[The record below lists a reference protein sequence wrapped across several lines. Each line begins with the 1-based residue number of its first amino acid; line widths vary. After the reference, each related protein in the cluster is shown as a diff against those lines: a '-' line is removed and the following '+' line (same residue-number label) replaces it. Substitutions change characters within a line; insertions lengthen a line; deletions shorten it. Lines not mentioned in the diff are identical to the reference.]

1 MPEEAMTSPDS
12 VRSPNPRRVLLV
24 ACVVGAV
31 AIALAAFGIA
41 DRAKGNQELT
51 AWTDE
56 QAVPTVRLIEPR
68 RGPSEED
75 LVLPGNVSAFYTGSI
90 YARASG
96 YVTAWYKDIGAH
108 VKKGDV
114 LAAIAAP
121 DLDQQLAQAKA
132 QLVQLL
138 ASVQQAQ
145 ANEDLGR
152 VTDQRTSRLVAQGWT
167 SAQQGDTD
175 RLTLASRVAALDVA
189 RANVE
194 AQQAAVGRLEE
205 LTQFEQIK
213 APFDGIVT
221 ARSVDIGDLVNA
233 GGNSGKPLFQVS
245 DIHEMRIYVEV
256 PQAYLSDMKPGLEAT
271 LEIPGVARSFTARLV
286 STSNAIAENS
296 RTALVELQAGNPD
309 GKLWPGAFAEVHFHI
324 PSDPDTLRIPA
335 TALVFG
341 PHGMSVAAVGS
352 NDRVELK
359 KVMLGRNLG
368 DNVEIRSGLDIA
380 DRLVDSPQESLQSGD
395 AVRVAGAD
403 SLAPAAGATQEA
415 SRSPPGL

>member
-1 MPEEAMTSPDS
+1 M
-12 VRSPNPRRVLLV
+12 
-24 ACVVGAV
+24 
-31 AIALAAFGIA
+31 
-41 DRAKGNQELT
+41 
-51 AWTDE
+51 
-56 QAVPTVRLIEPR
+56 
-68 RGPSEED
+68 
-75 LVLPGNVSAFYTGSI
+75 
-90 YARASG
+90 
-96 YVTAWYKDIGAH
+96 
-108 VKKGDV
+108 KKGET
-114 LAAIAAP
+114 LAVIAAP

-132 QLVQLL
+132 QLVQLQ
-138 ASVQQAQ
+138 AAVQQAQ
-145 ANEDLGR
+145 ANADLGR

-194 AQQAAVGRLEE
+194 AQQAAVGRLEQ

-271 LEIPGVARSFTARLV
+271 LEIPGVERSFAAKLV

-309 GKLWPGAFAEVHFHI
+309 GKLWPGAFTEVHFHI

-341 PHGMSVAAVGS
+341 PHGMSVAAV
-352 NDRVELK
+352 NDEDKVELK
-359 KVMLGRNLG
+359 KVTLGRNLG
-368 DNVEIRSGLDIA
+368 DKVEIRSGLNIA
-380 DRLVDSPQESLQSGD
+380 DRLVDSPQEALQSGD
-395 AVRVAGAD
+395 SVRVAGAD
-403 SLAPAAGATQEA
+403 SPARAASATQEA
-415 SRSPPGL
+415 SRSRAGM

>member
-1 MPEEAMTSPDS
+1 MNPPENF
-12 VRSPNPRRVLLV
+12 RRINPSRVLLAGSV
-24 ACVVGAV
+24 ICAAAAG
-31 AIALAAFGIA
+31 LAAFGIM
-41 DRAKGNQELT
+41 DRAKSNQEL
-51 AWTDE
+51 ASWTDE
-56 QAVPTVRLIEPR
+56 QAIQSVRLIEPR

-96 YVTAWYKDIGAH
+96 YITAWYKDIGAH
-108 VKKGDV
+108 VKKGDA
-114 LAAIAAP
+114 LAVIAAP

-132 QLVQLL
+132 QLVQLQ
-138 ASVQQAQ
+138 AAVKQAQ

-167 SAQQGDTD
+167 SEQQGDTD

-233 GGNSGKPLFQVS
+233 GGKSGKPLFQVS

-271 LEIPGVARSFTARLV
+271 LELPGTQKTFAATLV

-296 RTALVELQAGNPD
+296 RTALVELRAANPD
-309 GKLWPGAFAEVHFHI
+309 GELWPGAFTEVHFHI

-341 PHGMSVAAVGS
+341 PHGMSVAAV
-352 NDRVELK
+352 NDEDKVELK
-359 KVMLGRNLG
+359 KVTLGRNLG
-368 DNVEIRSGLDIA
+368 DNVEIRSGLNIA
-380 DRLVDSPQESLQSGD
+380 DRLVDSPQEALQSGD
-395 AVRVAGAD
+395 SVRVAGAD
-403 SLAPAAGATQEA
+403 GLPPAARATQEA
-415 SRSPPGL
+415 SRSRAGM

>member
-1 MPEEAMTSPDS
+1 MTSPDT

-31 AIALAAFGIA
+31 AIGLAAFGIA
-41 DRAKGNQELT
+41 DRAKGNQELA

-68 RGPSEED
+68 RGPSSED

-96 YVTAWYKDIGAH
+96 YVTAWEKDIGAH
-108 VKKGDV
+108 VKKGET
-114 LAAIAAP
+114 LAVIAAP

-132 QLVQLL
+132 QLVQLQ
-138 ASVQQAQ
+138 AAVQQAQ
-145 ANEDLGR
+145 ANADLGR

-189 RANVE
+189 RANVD
-194 AQQAAVGRLEE
+194 AQQAAVGRLEQ

-271 LEIPGVARSFTARLV
+271 LEIPGVERGFAAKLV

-309 GKLWPGAFAEVHFHI
+309 GKLWPGAFTEVQFHI

-341 PHGMSVAAVGS
+341 PHGMSVASVNS
-352 NDRVELK
+352 DDRVELK
-359 KVMLGRNLG
+359 KVTLGRNFG
-368 DNVEIRSGLDIA
+368 DNVEIRSGLNIA
-380 DRLVDSPQESLQSGD
+380 DRLVDSPQEALQSGD
-395 AVRVAGAD
+395 SVRVADAD
-403 SLAPAAGATQEA
+403 SLAPAARATQEA
-415 SRSPPGL
+415 SRSRAGM

>member
-1 MPEEAMTSPDS
+1 MPPPES

-24 ACVVGAV
+24 ACVVCAV
-31 AIALAAFGIA
+31 AIGLAAFGIA
-41 DRAKGNQELT
+41 DRAKGNQELA

-56 QAVPTVRLIEPR
+56 QAVPTVRLIEPQ
-68 RGPSEED
+68 RGPNEED

-96 YVTAWYKDIGAH
+96 YVTAWEKDIGAH
-108 VKKGDV
+108 VKKGET
-114 LAAIAAP
+114 LAVIAAP

-132 QLVQLL
+132 QLVQLQ
-138 ASVQQAQ
+138 AAVQQAQ
-145 ANEDLGR
+145 ANADLGR

-194 AQQAAVGRLEE
+194 AQQAAVGRLEQ

-271 LEIPGVARSFTARLV
+271 LELPGTQKTFAATLV

-296 RTALVELQAGNPD
+296 RTALVELQAANPD
-309 GKLWPGAFAEVHFHI
+309 GQLWPGAFTEVHFHI

-341 PHGMSVAAVGS
+341 PHGMSVAVVKS
-352 NDRVELK
+352 DDRVELK

-395 AVRVAGAD
+395 SVRVAGAD
-403 SLAPAAGATQEA
+403 GLAPAARATQEA
-415 SRSPPGL
+415 SRSRAGM

>member
-1 MPEEAMTSPDS
+1 MTPPES

-24 ACVVGAV
+24 ACVVCAV
-31 AIALAAFGIA
+31 AIGLAAFGIA
-41 DRAKGNQELT
+41 DRAKGNQELA

-56 QAVPTVRLIEPR
+56 QAVPTVRLIEPQ
-68 RGPSEED
+68 RGPNEED

-96 YVTAWYKDIGAH
+96 YVTAWEKDIGAH
-108 VKKGDV
+108 VKKGET
-114 LAAIAAP
+114 LAVIAAP

-132 QLVQLL
+132 QLVQLQ
-138 ASVQQAQ
+138 AAVQQAQ
-145 ANEDLGR
+145 ANADLGR

-194 AQQAAVGRLEE
+194 AQQAAVGRLEQ

-271 LEIPGVARSFTARLV
+271 LELPGTQKTFAATLV

-296 RTALVELQAGNPD
+296 RTALVELQAANPD
-309 GKLWPGAFAEVHFHI
+309 GQLWPGAFTEVHFHI
-324 PSDPDTLRIPA
+324 PSDPDTLSIPA

-341 PHGMSVAAVGS
+341 PHGMSVAVVKS
-352 NDRVELK
+352 DDRVELK

-395 AVRVAGAD
+395 SVRVAGAD
-403 SLAPAAGATQEA
+403 GLLAPAARATQEA
-415 SRSPPGL
+415 LRNPAGM